1 MTVLMTLEQSVQ
13 SLTDTVLGSEGLQG
27 RLAVVERTIRN
38 GSVVGTVSWY
48 FWIFSRLS
56 HV

>member
-38 GSVVGTVSWY
+38 GSVVGTVS
-48 FWIFSRLS
+48 
-56 HV
+56 